1 MNFDLTED
9 EEMLKALVERFV
21 ADRYDPDKR
30 RAYLAEPEGF
40 SRSNWALLGELGLI
54 ALPFAPEHGGL
65 GAGATGLATVFEVL
79 GRGLV
84 VEPLAEAALLA
95 GGLLARL
102 AGDALSAEWMP
113 QLIAGEKRLAFA
125 HREAAARDNWAW
137 VETRAQDN
145 RLSGE
150 KSLVVAGAGADGFI
164 VSARSAGA
172 AGDSG
177 GIALYL
183 VEASAPGLEIAP
195 WRLVDGGVAAT
206 LRLDNVDAVPLG
218 GGLAEIAEARSWLA
232 LAQSAEA
239 LGIMERLFAETLDF
253 LRTRKQFGVPLG
265 SFQALQHRMAAQYSQ
280 IEQARALLNLAMM
293 TPPEDAAA
301 WRRAVDGARA
311 FIADAAVALGH
322 EMIQMHGG
330 MGVTDEL
337 IIGHGHKRLLM
348 LSRWPET
355 SAAALDRYAGV
366 S

>member
-1 MNFDLTED
+1 VNFDLTED

-95 GGLLARL
+95 GGLFARL
-102 AGDALSAEWMP
+102 AGDALRAQWMP

-172 AGDSG
+172 AGDEAM
-177 GIALYL
+177 IALYL
-183 VEASAPGLEIAP
+183 VEPSAPGLEIAP

>member
-54 ALPFAPEHGGL
+54 ALPFTPEHGGL

-95 GGLLARL
+95 GGLFARL

-137 VETRAQDN
+137 VETSAHDN

-293 TPPEDAAA
+293 TPPEHAAA
-301 WRRAVDGARA
+301 WRQAVDGARA

>member
-1 MNFDLTED
+1 VNFDLTED

-95 GGLLARL
+95 GGLFARL

-137 VETRAQDN
+137 VETSAQDN

-172 AGDSG
+172 AGDEAM
-177 GIALYL
+177 IALYL

-206 LRLDNVDAVPLG
+206 LRLDNVDAAPLG

>member
-21 ADRYDPDKR
+21 ADHYDPDKR

-40 SRSNWALLGELGLI
+40 SRRNWALLGELGLI

-65 GAGATGLATVFEVL
+65 GAGATALATVFEVL

-95 GGLLARL
+95 GGLFERL
-102 AGDALSAEWMP
+102 ADDALQAAWMP
-113 QLIAGEKRLAFA
+113 RLVTGEKRLAFA

-150 KSLVVAGAGADGFI
+150 KSLVVAGAGADGFV
-164 VSARSAGA
+164 VSARTSGA
-172 AGDSG
+172 AGDAD
-177 GIALYL
+177 GIALFL
-183 VEASAPGLEIAP
+183 VEATAPGLEITP

-206 LRLDNVDAVPLG
+206 LRLDTVDATPLG
-218 GGLAEIAEARSWLA
+218 GGLAEIAAARSRLA

-253 LRTRKQFGVPLG
+253 LRTRKQFGVALG
-265 SFQALQHRMAAQYSQ
+265 SFQALQHRMAAQYGQ

-293 TPPEDAAA
+293 TSPEDAAA
-301 WRRAVDGARA
+301 WRRTIDGAHA

-355 SAAALDRYAGV
+355 SAATLDRYAGV

>member
-1 MNFDLTED
+1 VNFDLTED

>member
-1 MNFDLTED
+1 VNFDLTED

-54 ALPFAPEHGGL
+54 ALPFAPEQGGL

-102 AGDALSAEWMP
+102 AGDALSAELMP

-137 VETRAQDN
+137 VETSAQDN

-172 AGDSG
+172 AGDG
-177 GIALYL
+177 AVIALYL

-206 LRLDNVDAVPLG
+206 LRLDNVDAAPLG

>member
-1 MNFDLTED
+1 VNFDLTED

-30 RAYLAEPEGF
+30 CAYLAEPEGF

-65 GAGATGLATVFEVL
+65 GASATALATVFEVL

-95 GGLLARL
+95 GGLFARL
-102 AGDALSAEWMP
+102 AGDALRAQWMP

-172 AGDSG
+172 ASDSG

-280 IEQARALLNLAMM
+280 IEQARALLNLAM

-366 S
+366 N